1 MMYLFIKVKFFCMVF
16 FDIKMLKDIL
26 LFKKNK
32 MELEREI
39 FLMKIKNYKFVM
51 ILIFFDM

>member
-1 MMYLFIKVKFFCMVF
+1 
-16 FDIKMLKDIL
+16 MLKDIL
-26 LFKKNK
+26 LFKKNI

-51 ILIFFDM
+51 ILIIFDM

>member
-1 MMYLFIKVKFFCMVF
+1 
-16 FDIKMLKDIL
+16 MLKDIL

-51 ILIFFDM
+51 MLIFFDM

>member
-1 MMYLFIKVKFFCMVF
+1 
-16 FDIKMLKDIL
+16 MLKDIL

-51 ILIFFDM
+51 ILIIFDM